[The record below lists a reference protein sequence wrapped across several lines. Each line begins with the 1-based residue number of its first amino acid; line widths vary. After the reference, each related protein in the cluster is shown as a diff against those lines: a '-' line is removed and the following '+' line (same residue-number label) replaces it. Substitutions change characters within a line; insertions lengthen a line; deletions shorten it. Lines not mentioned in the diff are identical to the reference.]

1 MSNAVQLQIIFCSC
15 VNETTLVSFLREN
28 STSLRFP
35 KIFIKKQ
42 TRRSNDKTTIELGYR
57 LSFVCV
63 SANNWS
69 ARHWQSRY
77 FVQTCPVPPAPHCP
91 IIVYSFKI
99 FLLFW
104 LAKIPQLILHNQLAL
119 TKFRR
124 HLRYPV
130 KWRQKYRLPPT
141 KGTATEKLRGQDCVK
156 SVCFFFFGL
165 RVLEHDGNTF
175 LRRKKKQT
183 LLPKNMARKVKIQLS
198 WWQLLFRLN
207 IPSYR
212 EFVEE
217 ACFAVWIILKE
228 LLKQFTTTENTIT
241 YHNALCLSP

>member
-1 MSNAVQLQIIFCSC
+1 MRNAVQLQIIFCSC

-63 SANNWS
+63 SVNNWS
-69 ARHWQSRY
+69 ARHWQITIFCSNLSSA
-77 FVQTCPVPPAPHCP
+77 QPPPPPPPPAPHCP

-104 LAKIPQLILHNQLAL
+104 LAKIPRLILHNQLAL

-156 SVCFFFFGL
+156 SVCCFFL
-165 RVLEHDGNTF
+165 V
-175 LRRKKKQT
+175 
-183 LLPKNMARKVKIQLS
+183 
-198 WWQLLFRLN
+198 
-207 IPSYR
+207 
-212 EFVEE
+212 
-217 ACFAVWIILKE
+217 
-228 LLKQFTTTENTIT
+228 
-241 YHNALCLSP
+241 